1 MQSLNKIND
10 TVATKYVYFK
20 VLTIDWDI
28 FGTDVVTY
36 EIRGMASCYREM

>member
-10 TVATKYVYFK
+10 TVVTKSVYFK
-20 VLTIDWDI
+20 VLTTDWDT

-36 EIRGMASCYREM
+36 EIRGMA